1 MECLLK
7 EISAKLN
14 IGYSTV
20 NVHLYNIKRKLDI
33 IGKCMQLKHI
43 EIDISTAIS
52 RIKFSSKSTKDFEI
66 FMLILAGITN
76 KEICKKLFMTYRAIR
91 HHRERLLIRNNCQNM
106 YELISI
112 FYGEKREDE

>member
-1 MECLLK
+1 
-7 EISAKLN
+7 
-14 IGYSTV
+14 
-20 NVHLYNIKRKLDI
+20 
-33 IGKCMQLKHI
+33 MQLKHI

-66 FMLILAGITN
+66 FMLILAGMTN
-76 KEICKKLFMTYRAIR
+76 KEICKKLSMTYRAIR

-112 FYGEKREDE
+112 FYGEKPEDE

>member
-1 MECLLK
+1 
-7 EISAKLN
+7 
-14 IGYSTV
+14 
-20 NVHLYNIKRKLDI
+20 
-33 IGKCMQLKHI
+33 MQLKHI